1 MPRSGD
7 RPFDL
12 TTEVRL
18 VGTHLLELLARPG
31 EPSAE
36 TLQACSRL
44 FATVGEPVLVR
55 WIERELEGYG
65 GSGAVSL
72 KEVLGVPD
80 DSPLATRV
88 RGYRQYVGRVRTA
101 AKAASGRQLQV
112 PYFFGEGLETLRH
125 CRANADAIGVDFIEV
140 ELLSATQAADPSSA
154 PSGAPLRTLE
164 FPRYIFYRILSGL
177 AVELEV
183 AVRAILKRFVID
195 RQLDR

>member
-1 MPRSGD
+1 MAGSI
-7 RPFDL
+7 DL
-12 TTEVRL
+12 SKEVQL

-31 EPSAE
+31 EPAAD
-36 TLQACSRL
+36 TLQACGRL
-44 FATVGEPVLVR
+44 FGTVGEPVLMR
-55 WIERELEGYG
+55 WIERELDGYG

-72 KEVLGVPD
+72 KEALGVPD

-101 AKAASGRQLQV
+101 APTATGRQLQV

-140 ELLSATQAADPSSA
+140 ELVSAAQAADPGSA

-177 AVELEV
+177 AVELEI
-183 AVRAILKRFVID
+183 AVRGILKRFHAD
-195 RQLDR
+195 G